1 MSTLDALNFH
11 DNNIIPSDS
20 PNSIIPPQFIWPDH
34 EKPTL
39 NLPDLHVP
47 PIDLLNSVSGDPV
60 ALSETCH
67 LLDQVCRK
75 HGFFIVVNH
84 GVDAELIA
92 KAHEYMELFFG
103 MKVEEKQRAQR
114 KLGEPCGYANSFVGR
129 FSCKLPWKETLS
141 FTYSADCNHDVVED
155 YFVNALGEDWRSV
168 GKLYQQYCE
177 AMSKV
182 SLTIMELLGLSLGV
196 GRHYFRDFFQR
207 NESIMR
213 LNYYPKCQNPEQT
226 LGTGPHCDP
235 TSLTI
240 LHQHDHV
247 HGLQVFVDQ
256 QWHYI
261 PPNPQAFVV
270 NIGDT
275 FTALSNGMY
284 KSCLHRA
291 VVNEEAVRKSLAFFL
306 CPNEEKVVRPPG
318 CLVDEKNP
326 RILQDFKWPTF
337 HHYTQKHYRADD
349 KTLLAFSNWL
359 YQQTTL

>member
-1 MSTLDALNFH
+1 MPTFSTLDLLH
-11 DNNIIPSDS
+11 HHHNNTSKIPS
-20 PNSIIPPQFIWPDH
+20 QFIWPDH

-39 NLPDLHVP
+39 DLPDLHVP
-47 PIDLLNSVSGDPV
+47 LIDLMTSISGDPV
-60 ALSETCH
+60 ALSETCL

-84 GVDAELIA
+84 GVDEELIA
-92 KAHEYMELFFG
+92 KAHEFMELFFG
-103 MKVEEKQRAQR
+103 MKVEEKQRAER
-114 KLGEPCGYANSFVGR
+114 KVGEHCGYANSFIGR

-141 FTYSADCNHDVVED
+141 FKYSADCSRNVVED
-155 YFVNALGEDWRSV
+155 YFVNALGEDWRNV
-168 GKLYQQYCE
+168 GKLYQQYCQ
-177 AMSKV
+177 AMSEV
-182 SLTIMELLGLSLGV
+182 SLTIMELLGMSLGV
-196 GRHYFRDFFQR
+196 GRAYFRDFFEG

-213 LNYYPKCQNPEQT
+213 LNYYPKCQNPDQT

-240 LHQHDHV
+240 LHQHDSV

-256 QWHYI
+256 QWHSI

-306 CPNEEKVVRPPG
+306 CPNEEKVVSPPG
-318 CLVDEKNP
+318 CLVDDKNP
-326 RILQDFKWPTF
+326 RIFPDFRWPTF
-337 HHYTQKHYRADD
+337 LHFTQKHYRADD

-359 YQQTTL
+359 YQTTL